1 MFKKRIHKLRK
12 SFLKRFLFLI
22 RKQQFEFV
30 YKQIKFQLDL
40 RDSID
45 REIFFNGYYEENQ
58 IQFLIDSIKK
68 YNIKHFIDVGANI
81 GIYSLRIGKKFPQIK
96 INSIEPHPS
105 AFKRLRANIELN
117 KLSDT
122 IKTYNIALSDVT
134 GPGFLSSAFDTQSG
148 GAKVEQTD
156 HNRFNISKIKLERAE
171 DIINLKNERVAIKI
185 DVEGFESRVLD
196 GFGSLLS
203 SNEIVLQIEIFDQEY
218 VKTSKLLEK
227 NNFKLIGKGTF
238 THQDT
243 VKDYF
248 YTNF

>member
-1 MFKKRIHKLRK
+1 MFRKLKFLWRSFKSRYCDHK
-12 SFLKRFLFLI
+12 I
-22 RKQQFEFV
+22 
-30 YKQIKFQLDL
+30 
-40 RDSID
+40 
-45 REIFFNGYYEENQ
+45 EIEMLLE
-58 IQFLIDSIKK
+58 SIKPGD
-68 YNIKHFIDVGANI
+68 IAIDVGANK
-81 GIYSLRIGKKFPQIK
+81 GSFAHSLAMAVGKKGRLLAFEPQMALAEYLRQVFCELSLSQCEVYEVGISDRK
-96 INSIEPHPS
+96 GSSNLHIPMKGTNPS
-105 AFKRLRANIELN
+105 ASIIDGAHIPNNWTSQEIQITSLDL
-117 KLSDT
+117 
-122 IKTYNIALSDVT
+122 
-134 GPGFLSSAFDTQSG
+134 FLTDEIR
-148 GAKVEQTD
+148 KV
-156 HNRFNISKIKLERAE
+156 AC
-171 DIINLKNERVAIKI
+171 IKI

>member
-1 MFKKRIHKLRK
+1 MFKKKIQKLRK
-12 SFLKRFLFLI
+12 SFLRRFLFLI
-22 RKQQFEFV
+22 KKEKLSF
-30 YKQIKFQLDL
+30 KLNDIQLNLDI

-45 REIFFNGYYEENQ
+45 REIFFNGYYEESQ
-58 IQFLIDSIKK
+58 TQFLIESINK

-81 GIYSLRIGKKFPQIK
+81 GIYSLRIAKKFPQIK

-105 AFKRLRANIELN
+105 AFKRLQANIELN

-122 IKTYNIALSDVT
+122 IRTHNVALSDVS
-134 GPGFLSSAFDTQSG
+134 GPGYLSSAFDTQSG

-156 HNRFNISKIKLERAE
+156 HNRFNISKIKLERA
-171 DIINLKNERVAIKI
+171 DNILTLRNERVAIKI

-196 GFGSLLS
+196 GFRNLLI
-203 SNEIVLQIEIFDQEY
+203 SNEIVLQIEIFDE
-218 VKTSKLLEK
+218 KLSETSKFLEDF
-227 NNFKLIGKGTF
+227 NFKLIGKGTF

-248 YTNF
+248 YINF